1 MPTTPDDALPIEV
14 WIDPGDASAA
24 DVQEV
29 FGALSDLHRAHGGL
43 GLEIAAAL
51 AVADRIEFEI
61 SGWRPVVMANEDV
74 LSVLKELR
82 AGTITAQLDPDQD
95 LRAVSYNGNVA
106 YVLSNG
112 WRVRV
117 FNDCGGWDYIDS
129 VIAPDLTTWT
139 YEELERFE
147 HVWSPTGDEVER
159 VWSWSRVLAAQ
170 RSRT

>member
-1 MPTTPDDALPIEV
+1 
-14 WIDPGDASAA
+14 
-24 DVQEV
+24 
-29 FGALSDLHRAHGGL
+29 
-43 GLEIAAAL
+43 
-51 AVADRIEFEI
+51 
-61 SGWRPVVMANEDV
+61 MANEDV